1 MRWTLL
7 VAVFM
12 ILPASA
18 SVQER
23 TLDAGILRFMQSG
36 RELGR
41 ETFRRTET
49 VFETSTSVPI
59 INLRLEYRT
68 KYDARGRVLQFEAQ
82 AFDLVAD
89 TLQRTYRA
97 TADGDSLYCTQI
109 EASGA
114 ERSWTVAATPDLVI
128 AAQSVAA
135 FAELVQRA
143 GRRDTTYSAWSPE
156 LNQLTEVTVSFR
168 GDTADVQTATLP
180 LTAILGPDGRV
191 TEVDIAVQ
199 GVKAMRAGAETLP
212 PLEGLTRP
220 EPDYEAPAGA
230 PFTAE
235 EVRVPVTPEGGDAFE
250 LAGTL
255 TVPKSGTAPHP
266 AAILITGSGGQNR
279 DEELWPLVEGYR
291 PFRQIAERLAEAGIA
306 VLRVDDRGVGG
317 SGRPGPAGATT
328 PDLANDVRAELEWL
342 RARPEIDPDRIALI
356 GHSEGG
362 IIGPMV
368 AATDPRVA
376 AVVIMAGTAKNGVEI
391 LKDQAIWPIET
402 APGLSP
408 ERRAELVARA
418 LDAVTSDTANPSAWI
433 RWFRSYDPLP
443 TARAVKQPVLILQ
456 GALDRQVSAGQAD
469 TLEQV
474 MREGGN
480 RDVTKH
486 IFPRLNHLFLE
497 SPTDGSPSEYLGLTN
512 VEVPDR
518 VLDTLAEWLAKRL
531 KVGG

>member
-1 MRWTLL
+1 MHRTLSALAVMALL
-7 VAVFM
+7 VPAV
-12 ILPASA
+12 A
-18 SVQER
+18 QER
-23 TLDAGILRFMQSG
+23 TLDAGILRFVQG
-36 RELGR
+36 GVELGR

-49 VFETSTSVPI
+49 VFETSTSVPVL
-59 INLRLEYRT
+59 NLKLDYRT
-68 KYDARGRVLQFEAQ
+68 TYDASGRVQLFEAK

-89 TLQRTYRA
+89 TIRRA
-97 TADGDSLYCTQI
+97 YHAIADGDSLRCTQI

-114 ERSWTVAATPDLVI
+114 ERSWAVAAAPDLVT
-128 AAQSVAA
+128 ATQSVAA

-143 GRRDTTYSAWSPE
+143 NRSDTSYSAWSPE
-156 LNQLTEVTVSFR
+156 LNQLTEITVAFR
-168 GDTADVQTATLP
+168 GDTADVQTPTLP

-191 TEVDIAVQ
+191 SVVEIAVQ
-199 GVKAMRAGAETLP
+199 RVRAERAGAETLP

-220 EPDYEAPAGA
+220 EPNYEAPRGA

-235 EVRVPVTPEGGDAFE
+235 QVWVPVNPEQGDAFE

-255 TVPKSGTAPHP
+255 TVPKAGTAPYP
-266 AAILITGSGGQNR
+266 AAIMITGSGGQNR

-291 PFRQIAERLAEAGIA
+291 PFRQTAERLAAVGIA

-317 SGRPGPAGATT
+317 SGGARQNATT
-328 PDLANDVRAELEWL
+328 PDLANDVRAQVDWI

-368 AATDPRVA
+368 AATDSRIA
-376 AVVIMAGTAKNGVEI
+376 AVVIMAGSSKNGVEI
-391 LKDQAIWPIET
+391 LKDQATWPVET

-408 ERRAELVARA
+408 ERRAELVELA
-418 LDAVTSDTANPSAWI
+418 LDAVVADTANPSAWI
-433 RWFRSYDPLP
+433 RWFRTYDPLP
-443 TARAVKQPVLILQ
+443 TAREVKQPVLILH
-456 GALDRQVSAGQAD
+456 GALDRQVSVGQAD

-474 MREGGN
+474 MRESGN
-480 RDVTKH
+480 PDVSKH

-497 SPTDGSPSEYLGLTN
+497 SLTDGSPSEYMALTD

-518 VLDTLAEWLAKRL
+518 VLDALAVWLAERL
-531 KVGG
+531 KAGQ